1 MALFTTVKLESLQ
14 QAFGH
19 KLQCLY
25 DVELRL
31 VEALPK
37 MREAATNPELKQG
50 FGSHL
55 TETEGQVLRL
65 ERIFQML
72 NEKPQRVTASVLK
85 ALVAEGDEIISA
97 KGEPSVKDA
106 VLIAVGRSVEHHEM
120 ALYETAVTWAQAL
133 GLSEAA
139 ELLQETLEE
148 EESADEKLSTL
159 AEAAI
164 HAHGAHGH

>member
-1 MALFTTVKLESLQ
+1 MALFTTIKLESLQ

-37 MREAATNPELKQG
+37 MREAAANPELKQG

-55 TETEGQVLRL
+55 TETEGQVRRL

-72 NEKPQRVTASVLK
+72 NEKPERVTASVLK
-85 ALVAEGDEIISA
+85 ALVSEGDEIISA

-120 ALYETAVTWAQAL
+120 SLYETAVTWAQAL

-139 ELLQETLEE
+139 ELLQDTLDEE
-148 EESADEKLSTL
+148 EAADEKLSTL

-164 HAHGAHGH
+164 HAHGARGR